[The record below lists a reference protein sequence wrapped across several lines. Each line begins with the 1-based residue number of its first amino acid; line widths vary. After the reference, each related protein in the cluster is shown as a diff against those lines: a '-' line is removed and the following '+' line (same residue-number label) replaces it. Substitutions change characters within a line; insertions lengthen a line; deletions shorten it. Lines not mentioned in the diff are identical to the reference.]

1 MDKEKKRLYD
11 KKYREENKE
20 KILEAKRKHYQNNKQ
35 IYNDRA
41 KNRYYN
47 IEKGTPER
55 LKQNRIAKWKSRGI
69 ECDYDAIYEIYIN
82 THNCDYCGKKF
93 KSSQDR
99 QLDHDHESGAVR
111 GILCIS
117 CNTRDVL
124 ATQIQ

>member
-1 MDKEKKRLYD
+1 
-11 KKYREENKE
+11 
-20 KILEAKRKHYQNNKQ
+20 
-35 IYNDRA
+35 
-41 KNRYYN
+41 
-47 IEKGTPER
+47 
-55 LKQNRIAKWKSRGI
+55 RGI